1 MSWDNNIVSANINR
15 QIQDNSR
22 LKFERKFHLTD
33 RLIKRLG
40 MIHELKEH
48 TKCVNCL
55 EWHDSGQFLASGS
68 DDCNIVLWNPY
79 KRKCVKT
86 IQSGHT
92 GNIFSVKYVKSPSGN
107 CIASGAADAVIRVHD
122 MVASEC
128 ILNCTCHTN
137 RVKRLA
143 TPSNEPNVFMS
154 AAEDG
159 FVLQFDLREKHWCS
173 QICNNVLINLTS
185 HISPSAEV
193 KCISINPVQPHLLAI
208 GANDP
213 YIRLYDRRMI
223 SLTQAKHPPS
233 SSISFLMSSF
243 GRAANQQQENDDPS
257 WVPPPSNL
265 PHNCVQYF
273 IAGHLHSKKK
283 PAVTCTYVSFNSKG
297 NELLANLGSEQIY
310 LYDINKVQTLHS
322 YYLPSSTQ
330 TTVSSKKTSSTS
342 NKNST
347 NGTCEYNGKTNG
359 TKNQPTAKTK
369 NGFHR
374 PSNLKYY
381 SVYGVK
387 QLLPPKVQLM
397 KEQANER
404 FDKGDY
410 INAVWLYNK
419 AIVHCPNA
427 AVLHGNRA
435 IALMK
440 RGWDGDVYAA
450 LRDCYKALELD
461 KGYFRAH
468 FRMARCLSELKRY
481 KEAHEC
487 FEKFKSTFPEEA
499 KDQSCS
505 ELEKQ
510 IKDCLERLKEREE
523 ASTSSKGESPRNL
536 SFNSRLPN
544 LNEKEITWRARAA
557 DFKQRFC
564 GHCNTTTD
572 IKEANFF
579 GRDDQYVVAGSDD
592 GNIFIWDRKT
602 TNIVRVLKADEAV
615 VNCLQPHPTD
625 CLLATS
631 GIEKTVKLWAPK
643 PEDGPDSV
651 EPTEVEDINEAA
663 SSNQKLMY
671 ENQTG
676 ELAIYNMGYRFRF
689 DSDNS
694 EYPEELV
701 QCRAIVIAKELYL
714 SKKPTNTS
722 E

>member
-1 MSWDNNIVSANINR
+1 SSICKLR
-15 QIQDNSR
+15 SR
-22 LKFERKFHLTD
+22 NECQNFDFGL
-33 RLIKRLG
+33 
-40 MIHELKEH
+40 
-48 TKCVNCL
+48 
-55 EWHDSGQFLASGS
+55 
-68 DDCNIVLWNPY
+68 
-79 KRKCVKT
+79 
-86 IQSGHT
+86 
-92 GNIFSVKYVKSPSGN
+92 
-107 CIASGAADAVIRVHD
+107 RVQTR
-122 MVASEC
+122 
-128 ILNCTCHTN
+128 N
-137 RVKRLA
+137 
-143 TPSNEPNVFMS
+143 
-154 AAEDG
+154 
-159 FVLQFDLREKHWCS
+159 
-173 QICNNVLINLTS
+173 LINLVGLKLCPS
-185 HISPSAEV
+185 VQIFYVRKSAEV

-330 TTVSSKKTSSTS
+330 TKVSSKKTSSTS

-523 ASTSSKGESPRNL
+523 ASTSSKGECLSASELDDAEEAAVAAFVSSSSSSSSSAPRNL

-602 TNIVRVLKADEAV
+602 TNIVRALKADEAV

-631 GIEKTVKLWAPK
+631 GIEKTVKLWTPK
-643 PEDGPDSV
+643 PEVS
-651 EPTEVEDINEAA
+651 
-663 SSNQKLMY
+663 
-671 ENQTG
+671 
-676 ELAIYNMGYRFRF
+676 
-689 DSDNS
+689 
-694 EYPEELV
+694 
-701 QCRAIVIAKELYL
+701 
-714 SKKPTNTS
+714 
-722 E
+722 